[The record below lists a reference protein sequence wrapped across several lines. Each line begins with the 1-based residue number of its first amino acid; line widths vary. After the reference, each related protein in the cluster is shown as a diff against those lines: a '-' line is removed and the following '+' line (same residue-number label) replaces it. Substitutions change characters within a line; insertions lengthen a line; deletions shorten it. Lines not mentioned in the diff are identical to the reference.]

1 MSFKEFLNQEADDDR
16 YGPDTH
22 KVRLYLKGFNTNDCL
37 NLTMYNIH
45 TLVPLPDGFTQL
57 IIGNHHLVYISKDAI
72 PDSLTSFT
80 CRNSP
85 NLRRLPDMP
94 SGLKKLAVTHVPITK
109 IPKLPIGLE
118 TIHASCTDITEL
130 PPLYAGIINITV
142 PGSKLK
148 KLPFKHM
155 PSTLKVLDIAG
166 TNVKVLHSLGRG
178 LTHLNISNT
187 KIKVLPPLPYGLL
200 NLFVAN
206 CDLVVPTEELE
217 LGSNLEGI
225 RDYGLRWLE
234 WHYTAWEKERSV
246 ERCDRIKHELVVAT
260 CKSSIID
267 SFID

>member
-16 YGPDTH
+16 YGPDSH

-37 NLTMYNIH
+37 NLTMYNINI
-45 TLVPLPDGFTQL
+45 LVPLPDGVTNL
-57 IIGNHHLVYISKDAI
+57 IIGNEHLVYISKDAI
-72 PDSLTSFT
+72 PDSLVSFT

-109 IPKLPIGLE
+109 IPKLPIGIE
-118 TIHASCTDITEL
+118 SIQASCTDITAL

-155 PSTLKVLDIAG
+155 PSTLKNLDIAG

-187 KIKVLPPLPYGLL
+187 KIKVLPPLPYGLI
-200 NLFVAN
+200 NLFCVN
-206 CDLVVPTEELE
+206 CDLVVPTGELE
-217 LGSNLEGI
+217 LGASLEGI
-225 RDYGLRWLE
+225 RDYGLRWLD
-234 WHYTAWEKERSV
+234 WHYLAWEKERSV
-246 ERCDRIKHELVVAT
+246 QRCDRIKHELVLAT
-260 CKSSIID
+260 CKSSSID